1 MNIWQV
7 TLKDDQ
13 ATYLV
18 PGKTVQDALAFY
30 MNCMAGEGDKEVIL
44 GEILSVNLLG
54 ELMVPTGKIL
64 SCGDFKIS
72 DKQKRVRKTKG
83 YLGPKATTQATPVAK
98 SLKDL
103 VLDAAR
109 LRGKPVGFSRD
120 LIPFIPKDA
129 LQRYWP
135 NASME
140 GVAKAI
146 GQILEKAQVPYKKGS
161 PRLWQFEQLV

>member
-7 TLKDDQ
+7 TLKDNQ

-18 PGKTVQDALAFY
+18 PGKTIQEALAFY
-30 MNCMAGEGDKEVIL
+30 MNCMEGEGDKESIL
-44 GEILSVNLLG
+44 DDILSINLLG

-72 DKQKRVRKTKG
+72 DKQKRARKPKG
-83 YLGPKATTQATPVAK
+83 YLGPKAPAPTPTTK
-98 SLKDL
+98 SIKELI
-103 VLDAAR
+103 LDAVR

-120 LIPFIPKDA
+120 LIPFISKDV
-129 LQRYWP
+129 LERYWP
-135 NASME
+135 HASME

-146 GQILEKAQVPYKKGS
+146 GQILEKAQVPCKGS
-161 PRLWQFEQLV
+161 PKLWQFGQFV